1 MDKVGDKKSGFVA
14 IIGRCNVGKSTLLN
28 TILRYK
34 VSIISPVPQTTRYE
48 VRGIYTDERGQ
59 IVFVDTPGINLIRF
73 PLAKRFNNVAFNA
86 LQNVDAV
93 LYVVDILDKIGR
105 EERIIME
112 TLRQVDR
119 PIVMALNKK
128 DKGKGFVNDYIEET
142 KNFVKYYI
150 PVSAIRSEGIDEL
163 VSALFEVLPSSV
175 RYYYPEQMKTDF
187 PLKLFVAEIIRE
199 KFLNLLKEEVPHYL
213 AVVVEEIKE
222 ERSDLIYIRATIIAK
237 EQRHKGIIIGKEGS
251 LIKAAGTQAR
261 KELKVFLGKKVHLD
275 LWVKVDE
282 DWINDPDLMRELGY
296 AV

>member
-142 KNFVKYYI
+142 KDFVKYYI

>member
-1 MDKVGDKKSGFVA
+1 MDKVGDKRSGFVA

-142 KNFVKYYI
+142 KDFVKYYI